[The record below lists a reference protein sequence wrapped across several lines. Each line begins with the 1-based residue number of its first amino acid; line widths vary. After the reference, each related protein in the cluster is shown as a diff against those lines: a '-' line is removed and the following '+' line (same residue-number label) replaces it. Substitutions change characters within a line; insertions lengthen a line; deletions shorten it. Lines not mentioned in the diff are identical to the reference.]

1 MQNILVTGGAGRL
14 GRPLVRYLSEIG
26 YRVRRMSR
34 RSSPGVDWPGAEWKQ
49 ADLAT
54 GAGLEEAVQGMDV
67 VVHTAGN
74 GTRQVEVEGTRRLL
88 DAARR
93 ADVSHVVYISIVCID
108 KVPYAYGKA
117 RLTCEDLIEHSGI
130 PWSILRATQFHYL
143 IDLVLH
149 TLARLPLVMPLPTD
163 LLLQPVDEEEVAGRL
178 CEIVQAGPSG
188 RLPDMGGPQIY
199 TSGDLVRTW
208 LKQREGIGLSSLS
221 GCPAK

>member
-130 PWSILRATQFHYL
+130 PWSILRATQFH
-143 IDLVLH
+143 ILH
-149 TLARLPLVMPLPTD
+149 HTSYITFELLTHQRHGHPLMSKIAFSGPSQIIHRVISRGYGR
-163 LLLQPVDEEEVAGRL
+163 LLL
-178 CEIVQAGPSG
+178 
-188 RLPDMGGPQIY
+188 
-199 TSGDLVRTW
+199 
-208 LKQREGIGLSSLS
+208 
-221 GCPAK
+221 